1 VLAQP
6 PLRFCQCHRRRGV
19 HPISDL
25 FNMAI
30 MLVLLTVLYE
40 VGIPGAN
47 FGRRRPRPKLPRREC
62 SAMPE
67 LPEVESITR
76 RLRPAGGHTID
87 GVAILQRDLA
97 GQVGATSA
105 HRAIVRVRRHGKSIL
120 VELDPPMWLA
130 IRLGMTGQCLVV
142 PRGESRPPHTHVV
155 FTVSGQPWELLYR
168 DPRRFGR
175 WGAALSLKAL
185 DLGPDALALRR
196 DTWERIVDSRRG
208 MLRPLLMN
216 QQIIAGLGN
225 IYTNEALFAARLHP
239 RQETSALDDG
249 QRETLYRAI
258 KSRCEPVS
266 GGEGRPSAT
275 TAPDGSR
282 GRFRALPRVRP
293 SGAVRRCGAHI
304 EKLPTPD
311 AQPGFCP
318 AASGW
323 SSRASH

>member
-1 VLAQP
+1 V
-6 PLRFCQCHRRRGV
+6 
-19 HPISDL
+19 
-25 FNMAI
+25 
-30 MLVLLTVLYE
+30 
-40 VGIPGAN
+40 
-47 FGRRRPRPKLPRREC
+47 
-62 SAMPE
+62 PE

-76 RLRPAGGHTID
+76 RLRPLLVGHTID
-87 GVAILQRDLA
+87 GVAILHKEIWR
-97 GQVGATSA
+97 GQVGADQLS

-258 KSRCEPVS
+258 KSTLRTGIRW
-266 GGEGRPSAT
+266 GGSTIRDYR
-275 TAPDGSR
+275 APDGSR
-282 GRFRALPRVRP
+282 GRFQERFRVYGRAGLPCK
-293 SGAVRRCGAHI
+293 RRCGARI
-304 EKLPTPD
+304 EKLPTPKD
-311 AQPGFCP
+311 AQPGFFCP
-318 AASGW
+318 
-323 SSRASH
+323 RCQRLV